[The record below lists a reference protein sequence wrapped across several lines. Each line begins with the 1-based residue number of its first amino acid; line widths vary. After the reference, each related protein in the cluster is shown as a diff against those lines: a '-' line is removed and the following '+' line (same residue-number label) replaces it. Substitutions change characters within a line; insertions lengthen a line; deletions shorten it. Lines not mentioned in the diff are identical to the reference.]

1 MEQIILAFGLGIV
14 LVTDIVLVYVVLLSN
29 KKVKEYENIIRN
41 FEQQIEDYSRSSQHE
56 DQQLERYVQEVDR
69 KIDSRIDKL
78 DARVMMELERFK
90 QNYIKSY

>member
-14 LVTDIVLVYVVLLSN
+14 FVADIVLVYVVLKSN
-29 KKVKEYENIIRN
+29 KKVNEYEDRIRS
-41 FEQQIEDYSRSSQHE
+41 FEKSIEDVSRSGHQE
-56 DQQLERYVQEVDR
+56 DLSLERYIQEVDR
-69 KIDSRIDKL
+69 KVDSRIDKL

>member
-14 LVTDIVLVYVVLLSN
+14 LVTDIVLVYVVLQSN

-78 DARVMMELERFK
+78 DARVMMELERFR

>member
-14 LVTDIVLVYVVLLSN
+14 LVTDIVLVYVVLQSN
-29 KKVKEYENIIRN
+29 RKVKEYENTIRN
-41 FEQQIEDYSRSSQHE
+41 FEQVINDTYRTIGETENNLNGYIT
-56 DQQLERYVQEVDR
+56 EVDR

>member
-14 LVTDIVLVYVVLLSN
+14 LVTDIVLVYVVLQSN
-29 KKVKEYENIIRN
+29 KKVKEYENTIRN

-56 DQQLERYVQEVDR
+56 NQQLERYVQEVDR

-78 DARVMMELERFK
+78 DARVMMELERFR
-90 QNYIKSY
+90 QNYIKTY